1 MPIEDIRRRFEELS
15 THPLPHNVQ
24 VPIRILA
31 ETWTMATV
39 TQAVADKRLPK
50 VALDVAQCGAFKSS
64 KLSIYMY
71 GWATGN
77 VTITSNKEVRGQIRT
92 WVEANRRDDQERGP
106 AIWRIDVTRN
116 LLAKSATPPPALRM
130 ENGLGGHALKW
141 QR

>member
-1 MPIEDIRRRFEELS
+1 
-15 THPLPHNVQ
+15 
-24 VPIRILA
+24 
-31 ETWTMATV
+31 MATV
-39 TQAVADKRLPK
+39 TQAVADGRLPK

-106 AIWRIDVTRN
+106 TIWRIDVTRN
-116 LLAKSATPPPALRM
+116 LLAKSATPPSTLKT
-130 ENGLGGHALKW
+130 ENNSDGSAVTR